1 MVADMQFNRV
11 RWYLKRAVARVKLS
25 RSMRQM
31 HGSLLQHCSR
41 FCINLTTQNDDF
53 TVIRA
58 WQTIVTQSIQ
68 ARASDIHVEALEHKT
83 VIRIRVDGVL
93 QTLQVPIAVEHERI
107 IARIKIL
114 ARLDIA
120 EQRIPQDGRLS
131 VGLNYSR
138 PDVDCRVSILPTLHG
153 EKAVLRL
160 LPPPSTA
167 LDLSLLGLHATQL
180 VHLEDAVAQPDG
192 LILVTGP
199 TGSGKTRTLYSCLSQ
214 LNTSGRNVCTI
225 EDPIEIR
232 LAGINQ
238 IAYHPKAGLDF
249 NSIIRALLRQDP
261 DVIMIGEIRDAMT
274 AELAMQA
281 AQTGH
286 LVLSTLHTR
295 GAIASIHRLRSLGI
309 ASDVLRVCLRCI
321 SSQRL
326 ARQIC
331 SACIT
336 VGSRDDCTQCG
347 GTGLFD
353 RIGIHE
359 VLPFTSTVAN
369 AFEDQANV
377 ADLTDQLQNS
387 GFQDMRSAGMA
398 HVDNHRITLAEL
410 NAQLGSWH

>member
-1 MVADMQFNRV
+1 
-11 RWYLKRAVARVKLS
+11 
-25 RSMRQM
+25 M
-31 HGSLLQHCSR
+31 HGLLLQHCSR
-41 FCINLTTQNDDF
+41 YCINLTTQHDDF

-58 WQTIVTQSIQ
+58 WQAIVSQALQ

-93 QTLQVPIAVEHERI
+93 QILQVPIAVEHERI

-131 VGLNYSR
+131 VGLNYTR
-138 PDVDCRVSILPTLHG
+138 PDIDCRVSILPTLHG
-153 EKAVLRL
+153 EKAVVRL
-160 LPPPSTA
+160 LPSSTTA
-167 LDLSLLGLHATQL
+167 LDLSLLGLHAPQL
-180 VHLEDAVAQPDG
+180 AHLTDAIAQPDG

-199 TGSGKTRTLYSCLSQ
+199 TGSGKTRTLYSCLNQ

-232 LAGINQ
+232 LAGVNQ

-249 NSIIRALLRQDP
+249 NGIVRALLRQDP
-261 DVIMIGEIRDAMT
+261 DVIMIGEIRDAVT

-295 GAIASIHRLRSLGI
+295 GALASIQRLRSLGI
-309 ASDVLRVCLRCI
+309 TSDVLQACLRCV

-331 SACIT
+331 SSCNAEE
-336 VGSRDDCTQCG
+336 SMDDCLLCG
-347 GTGLFD
+347 GTGLFE
-353 RIGIHE
+353 RLGIHE
-359 VLPFTSTVAN
+359 VLPFTNTIAN
-369 AFEDQANV
+369 AFESNANPTELLREV
-377 ADLTDQLQNS
+377 QRC
-387 GFQDMRSAGMA
+387 GFQDMRSAGKV
-398 HVDNHRITLAEL
+398 HVDHHRITLAEL
-410 NAQLGSWH
+410 NTQLGSWH

>member
-1 MVADMQFNRV
+1 
-11 RWYLKRAVARVKLS
+11 
-25 RSMRQM
+25 M
-31 HGSLLQHCSR
+31 HGLLLQHYSR
-41 FCINLTTQNDDF
+41 YCINLTTQHDDF

-58 WQTIVTQSIQ
+58 WQAIVTQALH

-83 VIRIRVDGVL
+83 LIRIRVDGVL
-93 QTLQVPIAVEHERI
+93 QNLQVPIAVEHERI

-131 VGLNYSR
+131 VGLNYTR
-138 PDVDCRVSILPTLHG
+138 PDIDCRVSILPTLHG
-153 EKAVLRL
+153 EKAVVRL
-160 LPPPSTA
+160 LPSSTTA
-167 LDLSLLGLHATQL
+167 LDLSLLGLHAPQL
-180 VHLEDAVAQPDG
+180 AHLTDAIAQPDG

-199 TGSGKTRTLYSCLSQ
+199 TGSGKTRTLYSCLNQ

-232 LAGINQ
+232 LAGVNQ

-249 NSIIRALLRQDP
+249 NGIVRALLRQDP
-261 DVIMIGEIRDAMT
+261 DVIMIGEIRDAVT

-295 GAIASIHRLRSLGI
+295 GALASIQRLRSLGI
-309 ASDVLRVCLRCI
+309 TSDVLQACLRCV

-331 SACIT
+331 SSCNAEE
-336 VGSRDDCTQCG
+336 SMDDCLLCG
-347 GTGLFD
+347 GTGLFE
-353 RIGIHE
+353 RLGIHE
-359 VLPFTSTVAN
+359 VLPFTNTIAN
-369 AFEDQANV
+369 AFESNANPTELLREV
-377 ADLTDQLQNS
+377 QRC
-387 GFQDMRSAGMA
+387 GFQDMRSAGKV
-398 HVDNHRITLAEL
+398 HVDHHRITLAEL
-410 NAQLGSWH
+410 NTQLGSWH

>member
-1 MVADMQFNRV
+1 
-11 RWYLKRAVARVKLS
+11 
-25 RSMRQM
+25 M
-31 HGSLLQHCSR
+31 HGFLLQHCSR
-41 FCINLTTQNDDF
+41 YCINLTTQNDDF

-58 WQTIVTQSIQ
+58 WQAIVTQAIQ

-83 VIRIRVDGVL
+83 IIRIRVDGVL

-131 VGLNYSR
+131 VGLNYTR
-138 PDVDCRVSILPTLHG
+138 QDIDCRVSILPTLHG

-167 LDLSLLGLHATQL
+167 LDLGLLGLHAQQL
-180 VHLEDAVAQPDG
+180 THFTDAIAQPDG

-199 TGSGKTRTLYSCLSQ
+199 TGSGKTRTLYSCLNQ
-214 LNTSGRNVCTI
+214 LNTSGRNVCSI

-232 LAGINQ
+232 LAGVNQ

-249 NSIIRALLRQDP
+249 NGIIRALLRQDP
-261 DVIMIGEIRDAMT
+261 DVIMIGEIRDAVT

-295 GAIASIHRLRSLGI
+295 GALASIQRLRSLGI
-309 ASDVLRVCLRCI
+309 ASDVLRACLRCI

-331 SACIT
+331 SVCHAED
-336 VGSRDDCTQCG
+336 SMDDCLLCG

-353 RIGIHE
+353 RLGIHE
-359 VLPFTSTVAN
+359 VLPFTNTIAN
-369 AFEDQANV
+369 AFESNANPTELLREV
-377 ADLTDQLQNS
+377 QRC
-387 GFQDMRSAGMA
+387 GFQDMRSAGMV
-398 HVDNHRITLAEL
+398 HVANRRITLAEL

>member
-1 MVADMQFNRV
+1 MT
-11 RWYLKRAVARVKLS
+11 
-25 RSMRQM
+25 
-31 HGSLLQHCSR
+31 
-41 FCINLTTQNDDF
+41 IQNDDF

-58 WQTIVTQSIQ
+58 WQAIVTQAIQ

-83 VIRIRVDGVL
+83 VIRIRVDGEL
-93 QTLQVPIAVEHERI
+93 QILQVPIAVEHERI

-131 VGLNYSR
+131 VGLNYTR
-138 PDVDCRVSILPTLHG
+138 PDIDCRVSILPTLHG
-153 EKAVLRL
+153 EKAVVRL

-167 LDLSLLGLHATQL
+167 LDLDLLGLHTQQL
-180 VHLEDAVAQPDG
+180 AHFMDAIAQPDG

-232 LAGINQ
+232 LAGVNQ
-238 IAYHPKAGLDF
+238 VAYHPKAGLDF
-249 NSIIRALLRQDP
+249 NGIIRALLRQDP
-261 DVIMIGEIRDAMT
+261 DVIMIGEIRDAVT
-274 AELAMQA
+274 AELSMQA

-295 GAIASIHRLRSLGI
+295 GALASIQRLRNLGI
-309 ASDVLRVCLRCI
+309 ASDVLRACLRCI

-331 SACIT
+331 SVCLADD
-336 VGSRDDCTQCG
+336 SMDDCLLCG

-359 VLPFTSTVAN
+359 VLPFTSAI
-369 AFEDQANV
+369 ANV
-377 ADLTDQLQNS
+377 FESASTMADLTKQIQLS
-387 GFQDMRSAGMA
+387 GFQDMRSAGMV
-398 HVDNHRITLAEL
+398 HVAKRRITLAEL
-410 NAQLGSWH
+410 NTQLGSWH

>member
-1 MVADMQFNRV
+1 MLA
-11 RWYLKRAVARVKLS
+11 L
-25 RSMRQM
+25 
-31 HGSLLQHCSR
+31 LLQHCLR
-41 FCINLTTQNDDF
+41 YWFNLTTQNDDF

-58 WQTIVTQSIQ
+58 WQAIVIQAIQ

-83 VIRIRVDGVL
+83 VIRIRIDGVL
-93 QTLQVPIAVEHERI
+93 QTIPVPIVVEHERL

-131 VGLNYSR
+131 VGLNYTR
-138 PDVDCRVSILPTLHG
+138 PDIDCRVSILPTLHG
-153 EKAVLRL
+153 EKAVVRL

-167 LDLSLLGLHATQL
+167 LDLGLLGLHAQQL
-180 VHLEDAVAQPDG
+180 AHFTDAITQPDG

-199 TGSGKTRTLYSCLSQ
+199 TGSGKTRTLYSCLNQ

-232 LAGINQ
+232 LSGVNQ
-238 IAYHPKAGLDF
+238 VAYHPKAGLDF
-249 NSIIRALLRQDP
+249 NGIIRALLRQDP
-261 DVIMIGEIRDAMT
+261 DVIMIGEIRDAVT

-295 GAIASIHRLRSLGI
+295 GALASVQRLRSLGI
-309 ASDVLRVCLRCI
+309 ASDVLRACLRCV

-331 SACIT
+331 CVCHAEESM
-336 VGSRDDCTQCG
+336 DDCPQCG

-359 VLPFTSTVAN
+359 VLPFTSTIAN
-369 AFEDQANV
+369 LFEIATT
-377 ADLTDQLQNS
+377 AAELTEQVQKN
-387 GFQDMRSAGMA
+387 GFQDMRSAGMV

-410 NAQLGSWH
+410 HSQLGSWH

>member
-1 MVADMQFNRV
+1 M
-11 RWYLKRAVARVKLS
+11 
-25 RSMRQM
+25 
-31 HGSLLQHCSR
+31 
-41 FCINLTTQNDDF
+41 TPQNDDF
-53 TVIRA
+53 TVIRV
-58 WQTIVTQSIQ
+58 WQAIVTQAIN
-68 ARASDIHVEALEHKT
+68 ARASDIHIEALEHNT

-93 QTLQVPIAVEHERI
+93 QGLQVPIAVEHERI

-131 VGLNYSR
+131 VGLNYAR
-138 PDVDCRVSILPTLHG
+138 PNIDCRVSILPTLHG
-153 EKAVLRL
+153 EKAVVRL
-160 LPPPSTA
+160 LPSPTTA
-167 LDLSLLGLHATQL
+167 LDLSLLGLHAPQL
-180 VHLEDAVAQPDG
+180 AHFADAIAQPDG

-199 TGSGKTRTLYSCLSQ
+199 TGSGKTRTLYSCLNQ

-232 LAGINQ
+232 LTGVNQ
-238 IAYHPKAGLDF
+238 IACHPKAGLEF
-249 NSIIRALLRQDP
+249 NGIIRALLRQDP
-261 DVIMIGEIRDAMT
+261 DVIMIGEIRDAVT

-295 GAIASIHRLRSLGI
+295 GALASIQRLLSLGI
-309 ASDVLRVCLRCI
+309 SHDVLRACLRCI

-331 SACIT
+331 SACQAQESMENC
-336 VGSRDDCTQCG
+336 VLCG

-359 VLPFTSTVAN
+359 VLPFTSAIAN
-369 AFEDQANV
+369 AFESAATATELNKQVQKN
-377 ADLTDQLQNS
+377 
-387 GFQDMRSAGMA
+387 GFQDMRSAGMV
-398 HVDNHRITLAEL
+398 HVDHHRITLAEL
-410 NAQLGSWH
+410 NTQLGSWH